1 MKRIIAFTF
10 AILLVMASLLVVASA
25 EDETIADTE
34 VVTEAVTVTDE
45 QYDKAV
51 AVIKDKYPDQFDIVE
66 AYYQSMVAK
75 IEATGKMEGLSNF
88 LYKHSDQIC
97 AILVGLGVLAISLY
111 IVIDRYFLKGSV
123 KESSNT
129 AKVAANNAV
138 TVYNEASLKVAESE
152 NSIKLL
158 SEKCENNMGD
168 MLTVA
173 KGFVETA
180 VKDVEKK
187 MDENDANL
195 QQVAK
200 SVLVLSYILASMV
213 DEMDIKPT
221 VKNNIHAAIN
231 KANKEVTDLEKSV
244 EEADS

>member
-1 MKRIIAFTF
+1 MKRIIAFLF
-10 AILLVMASLLVVASA
+10 AVIMLTASA
-25 EDETIADTE
+25 SICAVADDI
-34 VVTEAVTVTDE
+34 TEAVETAAEVETVTDE
-45 QYDKAV
+45 EYDKAV
-51 AVIKDKYPDQFDIVE
+51 AVIKDHYPDQFAMVE

-75 IEATGKMEGLSNF
+75 IESTGKMEGLSNF
-88 LYKHSDQIC
+88 LYKHSDQFC
-97 AILVGLGVLAISLY
+97 AILVGLGVLAIAVYL
-111 IVIDRYFLKGSV
+111 VIDRYFIKINV

-138 TVYNEASLKVAESE
+138 TVYNEASIKVSESE
-152 NSIKLL
+152 NNIKLL
-158 SEKCENNMGD
+158 SEKCENNMVD
-168 MLTVA
+168 VLTVA
-173 KGFVETA
+173 KEFVATA

-244 EEADS
+244 EETNP